1 MVDCII
7 VDDGGGLLCRRCVG
21 GDLLR
26 WLRLLALGIGDG
38 LAVSGSAGSGAP
50 RSGLAASSH
59 SVMALNRR
67 GEMSKRILMAEVLCF
82 NATWAHTLP

>member
-1 MVDCII
+1 MASSS
-7 VDDGGGLLCRRCVG
+7 GSLHRR
-21 GDLLR
+21 
-26 WLRLLALGIGDG
+26 WA
-38 LAVSGSAGSGAP
+38 AASGSAGSGAP

-82 NATWAHTLP
+82 NATWAHTLPWYSFIRAVQCRMLQIRFVAEYSK